1 MAFEFEMAAYPDT
14 PADYA
19 LYGALDWIAHDVAGD
34 AVYAHDLGTLQRACE
49 LAGIG
54 VPELLSACERGFI
67 TISWGAKP

>member
-1 MAFEFEMAAYPDT
+1 MAFEFEMTAYPDT
-14 PADYA
+14 PVDYA
-19 LYGALDWIAHDVAGD
+19 LYGALEWIAHYVAED

-67 TISWGAKP
+67 AIAWTDK